1 VRPITV
7 TQNSPSALALWVP
20 SIAGGLIG
28 LFVGDLVAEVH
39 PNSRSWGVISKI
51 TGLVV
56 GATAGT
62 LLTPNSTAVPA
73 YAATIATF

>member
-1 VRPITV
+1 MTE
-7 TQNSPSALALWVP
+7 QKPSALALWVP

-28 LFVGDLVAEVH
+28 LFVGDLVSEVR
-39 PNSRSWGVISKI
+39 PGDRSWGVISKI

-56 GATAGT
+56 GATVGT
-62 LLTPNSTAVPA
+62 LLTPSNPTVPA